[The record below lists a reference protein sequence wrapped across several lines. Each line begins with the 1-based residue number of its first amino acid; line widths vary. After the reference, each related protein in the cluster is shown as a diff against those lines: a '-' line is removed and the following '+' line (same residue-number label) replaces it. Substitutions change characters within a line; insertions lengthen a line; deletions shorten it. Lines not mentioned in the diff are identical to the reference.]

1 MKSFIILIAIC
12 VLTWE
17 CTAQTD
23 SISSHDYFRLYQ
35 LASGKLSSNYVVVNV
50 TDMKTLRAK
59 EISIEYKYLDRAI
72 EMDHGE
78 TIIDEPNRIFK
89 FFSDEALEYIDFFT
103 FDSLKMIKC
112 LENLSAEIL
121 LNNWKRNDIEFSNN
135 YNMSRF
141 DVTYKLNLQ
150 VMFVSNH
157 NAANLT
163 KIENLQKEF
172 DFTVEHIT
180 RPFTDA
186 EFIKVIY
193 PYNSLPIW
201 KIASPL

>member
-135 YNMSRF
+135 YSGDCER
-141 DVTYKLNLQ
+141 YYA
-150 VMFVSNH
+150 FVLFKH
-157 NAANLT
+157 GILT
-163 KIENLQKEF
+163 GNGGVIKAL
-172 DFTVEHIT
+172 HIIDGSQLE
-180 RPFTDA
+180 RLKSKF
-186 EFIKVIY
+186 KH
-193 PYNSLPIW
+193 
-201 KIASPL
+201 